1 MSGSWAKYESPNS
14 MRNLNYLI
22 VLVSMSIGIQHALAQ
37 PPANS
42 QQRQQRFRQLL
53 QRFDENGNGQLD
65 PSERLAVQKFIQQR
79 NSKNPMQRPQ
89 MQRPQN
95 TNPRPQGQRPQTR
108 PGQPTQPSQPEQ
120 VRPNTGRRPGNGQRR
135 EGFSILPRQRE
146 HKLDKSRLLNRFDIN
161 RDGQLSASERAAAIE
176 AMGK

>member
-1 MSGSWAKYESPNS
+1 MKT
-14 MRNLNYLI
+14 LNYL
-22 VLVSMSIGIQHALAQ
+22 VAFVCLSMGIQQVLAQ
-37 PPANS
+37 PPANN

-65 PSERLAVQKFIQQR
+65 PNERMAVQKFIQQR
-79 NSKNPMQRPQ
+79 NGNNSMQLPQ
-89 MQRPQN
+89 MRRPQN
-95 TNPRPQGQRPQTR
+95 PNQRPQGQRPQTR
-108 PGQPTQPSQPEQ
+108 PGQPGQPGQPDQ
-120 VRPNTGRRPGNGQRR
+120 ARPNAGLRPGNGQRR
-135 EGFSILPRQRE
+135 EGMSMLPRKRE

>member
-1 MSGSWAKYESPNS
+1 MKT
-14 MRNLNYLI
+14 LNYL
-22 VLVSMSIGIQHALAQ
+22 VAFVCLSMGIQQVLAQ
-37 PPANS
+37 PPANN

-65 PSERLAVQKFIQQR
+65 PNERMAVQKFIQQR
-79 NSKNPMQRPQ
+79 NGNNSMQLPQ
-89 MQRPQN
+89 MRRPQN
-95 TNPRPQGQRPQTR
+95 PNQRPQGQR
-108 PGQPTQPSQPEQ
+108 
-120 VRPNTGRRPGNGQRR
+120 R
-135 EGFSILPRQRE
+135 ERMMLLPRKRE

>member
-1 MSGSWAKYESPNS
+1 MSGAYAKDESPNS
-14 MRNLNYLI
+14 MRTLTYLI
-22 VLVSMSIGIQHALAQ
+22 VLVSMSIGIQQALAQ
-37 PPANS
+37 PPANN

-65 PSERLAVQKFIQQR
+65 PSERVAVQKFIQQR

-95 TNPRPQGQRPQTR
+95 LTPRPQGHRPQTR
-108 PGQPTQPSQPEQ
+108 PGQSSQPGQ
-120 VRPNTGRRPGNGQRR
+120 PGQIRPNSGRRPDNGQRR
-135 EGFSILPRQRE
+135 EGLSMLPRTRE

>member
-1 MSGSWAKYESPNS
+1 MNGETYRVILAFNNVSGAFAKFESPNS
-14 MRNLNYLI
+14 MKTLNYL
-22 VLVSMSIGIQHALAQ
+22 VAFVCLSMGIQQVLAQ
-37 PPANS
+37 PPANN

-65 PSERLAVQKFIQQR
+65 PNERMAVQKFIQQR
-79 NSKNPMQRPQ
+79 NGNNSMQLPQ
-89 MQRPQN
+89 MRRPQN
-95 TNPRPQGQRPQTR
+95 PNQRPQGQR
-108 PGQPTQPSQPEQ
+108 
-120 VRPNTGRRPGNGQRR
+120 R
-135 EGFSILPRQRE
+135 EGMMLLPRKRE

>member
-1 MSGSWAKYESPNS
+1 MKT
-14 MRNLNYLI
+14 LNYL
-22 VLVSMSIGIQHALAQ
+22 VAFVCLSMGIQQVLAQ
-37 PPANS
+37 PPANN

-65 PSERLAVQKFIQQR
+65 PNERMAVQKFIQQR
-79 NSKNPMQRPQ
+79 NGNNSMQLPQ
-89 MQRPQN
+89 MRRPQN
-95 TNPRPQGQRPQTR
+95 PNQRSQGQRW
-108 PGQPTQPSQPEQ
+108 
-120 VRPNTGRRPGNGQRR
+120 
-135 EGFSILPRQRE
+135 EGMMLLPRKRE

>member
-1 MSGSWAKYESPNS
+1 MSGAFAKYESPNS
-14 MRNLNYLI
+14 MKTLNYLI
-22 VLVSMSIGIQHALAQ
+22 VLVCMSMGIQQLLAQ
-37 PPANS
+37 PPANN

-65 PSERLAVQKFIQQR
+65 PNERIAVQKFIQQR
-79 NSKNPMQRPQ
+79 NGNNPMQRPQ
-89 MQRPQN
+89 
-95 TNPRPQGQRPQTR
+95 NPNQRPQGQRPQTR
-108 PGQPTQPSQPEQ
+108 PGQPGQPGQA
-120 VRPNTGRRPGNGQRR
+120 RPNTGLRPGNGQRR
-135 EGFSILPRQRE
+135 EGMSMLPRKRE

>member
-1 MSGSWAKYESPNS
+1 M
-14 MRNLNYLI
+14 
-22 VLVSMSIGIQHALAQ
+22 GIQQLLAQ
-37 PPANS
+37 PPANN

-65 PSERLAVQKFIQQR
+65 PNERIAVQKFIQQR
-79 NSKNPMQRPQ
+79 NGNNPMQRPQ

-95 TNPRPQGQRPQTR
+95 PNQRPQGQRPQTR
-108 PGQPTQPSQPEQ
+108 PDQPDQA
-120 VRPNTGRRPGNGQRR
+120 RPNAGLRPGNGQRR
-135 EGFSILPRQRE
+135 EGMSMLPRKRE

>member
-1 MSGSWAKYESPNS
+1 MKT
-14 MRNLNYLI
+14 LNYL
-22 VLVSMSIGIQHALAQ
+22 VAFVCLSMGIQQVLAQ
-37 PPANS
+37 PPANN

-65 PSERLAVQKFIQQR
+65 PNERMAEQKFIQQR
-79 NSKNPMQRPQ
+79 NGNNPTQLPQ
-89 MQRPQN
+89 MRRPQN
-95 TNPRPQGQRPQTR
+95 PNQRPQGQR
-108 PGQPTQPSQPEQ
+108 
-120 VRPNTGRRPGNGQRR
+120 R
-135 EGFSILPRQRE
+135 EGMMLLPRKRE